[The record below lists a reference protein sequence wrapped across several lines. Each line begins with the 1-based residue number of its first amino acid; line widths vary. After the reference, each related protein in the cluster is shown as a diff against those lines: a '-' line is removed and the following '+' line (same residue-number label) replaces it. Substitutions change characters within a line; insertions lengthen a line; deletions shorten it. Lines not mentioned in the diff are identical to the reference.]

1 MHWKSLVSKRNGKAN
16 INLVKQKFCKPEEVR
31 KYFVCFVKLQYLQFG
46 FQIYRNSRLQMLFG
60 ASAIKNFTMLEFIFN
75 KIAGLQEIS
84 HELSLYFIREI
95 WIVSLGDTYW
105 FSSAYYILL
114 RVFRFLLFLSFFSY
128 FSVDFTICLG
138 IELSLSILKM
148 RWWSCPYIAK
158 WIF

>member
-1 MHWKSLVSKRNGKAN
+1 MHWKSLVSKRNEKAN

-60 ASAIKNFTMLEFIFN
+60 TSAIKNFTMLEFIFN

-95 WIVSLGDTYW
+95 
-105 FSSAYYILL
+105 
-114 RVFRFLLFLSFFSY
+114 
-128 FSVDFTICLG
+128 
-138 IELSLSILKM
+138 
-148 RWWSCPYIAK
+148 
-158 WIF
+158 